1 VKRHRVLAVDFDSR
15 AWLLS
20 QEIQE
25 HWEETVKALH
35 RANREQTLAGLQHQY
50 GPWQFEAKLQNFL
63 DIGPKAFS
71 ILAFHNRFFEQCRR
85 AFVVG
90 AYYPALTGAC
100 ALGER
105 LLNHLIL
112 LLRDDF
118 KASPQYKYVYRKESF
133 DNWQTVIDALEAWGV
148 LLPET
153 VGHFRRLHAVRNR
166 AIHFRP
172 ETDTN
177 DRPLALEAIKVLSD
191 IIASQF
197 SGFGPQPWFLGGVP
211 GEIYLKKEA
220 ELTPF
225 IRKVYLPNC
234 LLVGPFHVVEAI
246 DPDGRMIVR
255 DDAEYEE
262 RQITDEEFCRL
273 RTKGKEPNAASS

>member
-1 VKRHRVLAVDFDSR
+1 MGVDFDTR
-15 AWLLS
+15 AFLLS

-25 HWEETVKALH
+25 HWSEDAKALH
-35 RANREQTLAGLQHQY
+35 HSNRERMLAGLREEY
-50 GPWQFEAKLQNFL
+50 GPWQFEAELQNFL
-63 DIGPKAFS
+63 DFGPKFFS
-71 ILAFHNRFFEQCRR
+71 ILAFHNKIFEQCRR

-90 AYYPALTGAC
+90 AYFPALTGAC

-118 KASPQYKYVYRKESF
+118 KASPQYKNVYRKDSF
-133 DNWQTVIDALEAWGV
+133 DNWQTVIDALEAWDV

-153 VGHFRRLHAVRNR
+153 VGHFRRLHEVRDR
-166 AIHFRP
+166 AIHFQP

-177 DRPLALEAIKVLSD
+177 DRPLALEALKILSD
-191 IIASQF
+191 IIATQF
-197 SGFGPQPWFLGGVP
+197 SGFGTQPWFLGGVP
-211 GEIYLKKEA
+211 GEIYIKQEA
-220 ELTPF
+220 ESAPF

-246 DPDGRMIVR
+246 DPVHGMIVR
-255 DDAEYEE
+255 DDTNYED
-262 RQITDEEFCRL
+262 RQITDEEFCKL
-273 RTKGKEPNAASS
+273 RTRGKEPGTAGS